1 MFRLGMVGLI
11 VFGLACCSPSSL
23 IQAQCGCGEACTSGC
38 QCGCNDPESTAPANN
53 EVIKVFNSA
62 NVTLLSRLTLAQM
75 GAGQSGVLGND
86 CWGWTDTPSGR
97 EFALFGLTNGTA
109 FVEITDP
116 ENPVY
121 IGTLPTAQGN
131 TTWRDLK
138 VFKNHVYI
146 VADGGGN
153 NAHGV
158 QVFNLKQ
165 LLTATNLPVT
175 FSANARYT
183 GLGRAHNI
191 ALNEE
196 TGFAYVV
203 GSPGHNSSGGLIMLN
218 LNNGTMPQLAGVFA
232 GDGYTHDVQVVVYRG
247 PDRRKGVRLGG
258 GLFNPIVGRE
268 IAFCANED
276 TLTIVDV
283 SIKNAPEI
291 LSRVPYQQSQYSH
304 QGWLSADHKYFFMDD
319 ELDEQTYGPIPTRTH
334 VWDVRN
340 LSNPIYLGYHNGT
353 EMTIDH
359 NLYVKGDYIFQANYS
374 SGLRILKINNPLTVD
389 LEEAGFFDTY
399 PANNDISFNG
409 AWSVY
414 PYFPS
419 GSIIV
424 SDRQNGLYVVRFD
437 PQ

>member
-1 MFRLGMVGLI
+1 MYRLSFVWLIALGLL
-11 VFGLACCSPSSL
+11 VCGAPSEVV
-23 IQAQCGCGEACTSGC
+23 AQCGCGEACTSGC
-38 QCGCNDPESTAPANN
+38 QCGCNDPENLAPPDNN
-53 EVIKVFNSA
+53 DIAVFSSA
-62 NVTLLSRLTLAQM
+62 NVTLLSRLTLAEM
-75 GAGQSGVLGND
+75 GAGQGVLGND
-86 CWGWTDTPSGR
+86 CWGWTDKNSGR
-97 EFALFGLTNGTA
+97 EFAIFGLTNATS

-116 ENPVY
+116 ENATY
-121 IGTLPTAQGN
+121 IGRLPSAQGN
-131 TTWRDLK
+131 TVWRDMK
-138 VFKNHVYI
+138 VYQNKVYI
-146 VADGGGN
+146 VADGSDN
-153 NAHGV
+153 SSHGV
-158 QVFNLKQ
+158 QVFDLNR

-175 FSANARYT
+175 FTADARYT
-183 GLGRAHNI
+183 GIGRAHNI
-191 ALNEE
+191 AINED

-203 GSPGHNSSGGLIMLN
+203 GSPSQDSSGGLIMLN
-218 LNNGTMPQLAGVFA
+218 LKNGVMPQLAGVFA
-232 GDGYTHDVQVVVYRG
+232 EDGYTHDVQVVVYHG
-247 PDRRKGVRLGG
+247 PDRRRNLGSG
-258 GLFNPIVGRE
+258 RGSLNSIRRE

-283 SIKNAPEI
+283 TKKNDPEI

-304 QGWLSADHKYFFMDD
+304 QGWLSADHKYFYMDD

-359 NLYVKGDYIFQANYS
+359 NLYVKGNYIYQANYS
-374 SGLRILKINNPLTVD
+374 SGLRILKINNPSTVD

-399 PANNDISFNG
+399 PSNNAVSFNG